1 MTAADADKVAT
12 RRRRL
17 SASAL
22 VAVAALGPLLIGSV
36 VYGHRAVTRASQSV
50 LRGEAE
56 AWTRQ
61 VGSRLR
67 EQQGPPTPALLA
79 SILEEEHPD
88 GLRYIGY
95 FSPERKVE
103 AGTPAT
109 PFTPAELAS
118 AQLTW
123 VGNLVRYAVLIRRG
137 PRGFRRDGEP
147 PRPDG
152 EPPPRAP
159 GDSRDDGEPPRPPDR
174 MHPPGPPP
182 RFGGPE
188 PPRFGGPGEPPRFGG
203 PGEPPRVPRQIWVV
217 VEFEP
222 RTWGE
227 LTSTSRATLAV
238 GSVTALAVCFLALW
252 VWRSSQRVLA
262 IERETARARH
272 LAALGEM
279 SAVLAHEIRNPLTS
293 LKGHSQLLVESL
305 STLGLEKPRGKAERV
320 VTEAVRLEQITND
333 LLDFVRQGELD
344 RAPTDLGQLLHQV
357 ASERV
362 PPERLVLVL
371 PEESVVLP
379 VDGGKLRQ
387 LLDNL
392 VQNAVQ
398 AGDGPVEVEL
408 SATEPAVTVSVRD
421 HGPGLPAGQEERIFE
436 PFVTTRVRG
445 TGLGL
450 AIARRI
456 ADRHGGTLTASTHPQ
471 GGALF
476 RLTLPRS

>member
-1 MTAADADKVAT
+1 MTPPTETEKAGA

-22 VAVAALGPLLIGSV
+22 VAAAALGPLLIGSV

-61 VGSRLR
+61 LGSRLR
-67 EQQGPPTPALLA
+67 EQQGPPTQTLLA
-79 SILEEEHPD
+79 SMLEEEHPD

-95 FSPERKVE
+95 FSNERRVE

-109 PFTPAELAS
+109 PFTPADLVSGEVK
-118 AQLTW
+118 W
-123 VGNLVRYAVLIRRG
+123 VGPLVRHAMSIRRG
-137 PRGFRRDGEP
+137 PRGMGPRRDGEP
-147 PRPDG
+147 PRGDGEAPPRPPG
-152 EPPPRAP
+152 EPPRLE
-159 GDSRDDGEPPRPPDR
+159 GEPPRPPDHMR
-174 MHPPGPPP
+174 PPGPPP
-182 RFGGPE
+182 GP
-188 PPRFGGPGEPPRFGG
+188 PPRFGGPGEPPR
-203 PGEPPRVPRQIWVV
+203 PPRQIWVV

-227 LTSTSRATLAV
+227 LNSTSRATLAV

-252 VWRSSQRVLA
+252 AWRSSQRVLS

-305 STLGLEKPRGKAERV
+305 SSLGLEKPRGKAERV
-320 VTEAVRLEQITND
+320 VSEALRLEQITND
-333 LLDFVRQGELD
+333 LLDFVKQGELD
-344 RAPTDLGQLLHQV
+344 RAPTDLGQLLQQAV
-357 ASERV
+357 SEAV
-362 PPERLVLVL
+362 PADRLVLVL
-371 PEESVVLP
+371 PEEGVTLP
-379 VDGGKLRQ
+379 VDASKLRH
-387 LLDNL
+387 LLGNL

-398 AGDGPVEVEL
+398 AADGPVEVDLAVEE
-408 SATEPAVTVSVRD
+408 TEVVLTVRD
-421 HGPGLPAGQEERIFE
+421 HGPGIPAGQEDRIFE

-456 ADRHGGTLTASTHPQ
+456 ADRHGGTLTASNHPK

>member
-1 MTAADADKVAT
+1 MTLTDSEKAGA

-17 SASAL
+17 SGSAL
-22 VAVAALGPLLIGSV
+22 VAAAALGPLLIGSV

-50 LRGEAE
+50 LRGEGE

-61 VGSRLR
+61 LGSRLR
-67 EQQGPPTPALLA
+67 EQQGPPTQALL
-79 SILEEEHPD
+79 SSMLEEEHPD

-95 FSPERKVE
+95 FAGDRRVE

-109 PFTPAELAS
+109 PVMPGELVS
-118 AQLTW
+118 GEVRW
-123 VGNLVRYAVLIRRG
+123 SGNLARHVVAIRRG
-137 PRGFRRDGEP
+137 PRGLGPRRDGEP

-152 EPPPRAP
+152 EPTARPPGAEAEAP
-159 GDSRDDGEPPRPPDR
+159 RPADHPRPPGA
-174 MHPPGPPP
+174 PPGPPP
-182 RFGGPE
+182 RFA
-188 PPRFGGPGEPPRFGG
+188 GPGEPPRFGG
-203 PGEPPRVPRQIWVV
+203 PGEPPRPPRQVWVV

-227 LTSTSRATLAV
+227 LNRTSRATLAV

-252 VWRSSQRVLA
+252 AWRSSQRLLA

-305 STLGLEKPRGKAERV
+305 SSLGLEKPRGKAERV
-320 VTEAVRLEQITND
+320 VNEAVRLEQITND
-333 LLDFVRQGELD
+333 LLDFVKQGELD
-344 RAPTDLGQLLHQV
+344 RAPTDLGQLVQQV
-357 ASERV
+357 AAEAV
-362 PPERLVLVL
+362 PADRLVLVL
-371 PEESVVLP
+371 PEEGAVLP

-387 LLDNL
+387 LIGNL

-398 AGDGPVEVEL
+398 AGDGPVEVDLALGEADL
-408 SATEPAVTVSVRD
+408 VLKVRD

-456 ADRHGGTLTASTHPQ
+456 ADRHGGTLTASNHPQ